1 MKLSLLDLI
10 VFIDLT
16 FGNVI
21 LGASFFFKNKTSA
34 QFTSGGGKLP
44 AWIVGMSIFATFVSS
59 ISFLALPGKAFMS
72 NWNAFVFSL
81 SIPIASILAVKFF
94 VPLYRGIGSISAYHY
109 LEMRFGAWARI
120 YASTCYMLT
129 QLMRTGAILL
139 LLALPLNALFG
150 WDVKTI
156 IIVTGIAVTA
166 YSMLGGIQAVIWTDA
181 IQGIILITGAVVCA
195 LILTFSM
202 PEGPGQI
209 FEIAAA
215 NHKFSLGSFGA
226 SLKDSTFW
234 VILIY
239 GLFIN
244 LQNYGIDQNYVQRY
258 MTTSSMKEAKSSALF
273 GSLLY
278 VPVSIVFF
286 YIGTALFAYYTAQ
299 PDLLPAE
306 LKAPGAGD
314 KVFPYFIV
322 NGLPA
327 GITGLLI
334 ASIFAAGMSTVAT
347 SLNSTATIILSDYY
361 KRYFN
366 KQANEKSSMKV
377 LYSSSLI
384 FGVLGTLIALAL
396 VGVKSVLDA
405 WWGLAS
411 IFSGGML
418 GLFLLGYLSKKVR
431 NVDAAVGVIV
441 GALIIIWMSLSPIY
455 FKQGALLAFRSPFHN
470 NLTIVFGTLAIF
482 LVGFILMK
490 LFSKKTDRI

>member
-1 MKLSLLDLI
+1 MKLPILDLI
-10 VFIDLT
+10 VFIVLT

-21 LGASFFFKNKTSA
+21 FGAAFFFKNKTSD

-44 AWIVGMSIFATFVSS
+44 AWVVGMSIFATFVSS

-81 SIPIASILAVKFF
+81 SIPFASILAVKFF
-94 VPLYRGIGSISAYHY
+94 VPLYRSLGSISAYNY
-109 LEMRFGAWARI
+109 LEIRFGAWARI
-120 YASTCYMLT
+120 YASSCYMLT

-150 WDVKTI
+150 WNVKTT
-156 IIVTGIAVTA
+156 IIVTGIAITI

-181 IQGIILITGAVVCA
+181 IQGIILIVGAVVCA
-195 LILTFSM
+195 VILTFSM
-202 PEGPGQI
+202 PEGPMQI
-209 FEIAAA
+209 FDIAIA
-215 NHKFSLGSFGA
+215 NNKFSLGSFGT
-226 SLKDSTFW
+226 SLADSTFW
-234 VILIY
+234 VVLIY

-244 LQNYGIDQNYVQRY
+244 LQNYGIDQNFVQRY
-258 MTTSSMKEAKSSALF
+258 MTTSSEKEAKSSAMF

-286 YIGTALFAYYTAQ
+286 YIGTALYSYYTAQ

-306 LKAPGAGD
+306 LKIPGAGD
-314 KVFPYFIV
+314 KVFPYFIAK
-322 NGLPA
+322 GLPV

-347 SLNSTATIILSDYY
+347 SINSTSTIILTDYY

-366 KQANEKSSMKV
+366 KDAQEKSSMKI

-384 FGVLGTLIALAL
+384 FGVVSIIIAVSL
-396 VGVKSVLDA
+396 VGVESVLDA

-418 GLFLLGYLSKKVR
+418 GLFLLGYLSKSAR
-431 NVDAAVGVIV
+431 NIDAVIGVII

-455 FKQGALLAFRSPFHN
+455 FTKGDLLLFKSPFHS
-470 NLTIVFGTLAIF
+470 NLTIVFGTLAIT
-482 LVGFILMK
+482 LIGFVMVK
-490 LFSKKTDRI
+490 LFSKKVK

>member
-1 MKLSLLDLI
+1 MKLSILDLI
-10 VFIDLT
+10 VFIVLT

-21 LGASFFFKNKTSA
+21 FGASFFFKNKTSD

-44 AWIVGMSIFATFVSS
+44 AWLVGMSIFATFVSS
-59 ISFLALPGKAFMS
+59 ISFLALPGKAYMS

-94 VPLYRGIGSISAYHY
+94 VPLYRGLGSISAYNY
-109 LEMRFGAWARI
+109 LEIRFGAWARI
-120 YASTCYMLT
+120 YASTCYILT

-150 WDVKTI
+150 WNIKTV
-156 IIVTGIAVTA
+156 IIVTGIAITV

-181 IQGIILITGAVVCA
+181 IQGIILIVGAVVCA
-195 LILTFSM
+195 IILTFSM
-202 PEGPGQI
+202 PEGPGQV

-215 NHKFSLGSFGA
+215 NNKFSLGSFGT

-234 VILIY
+234 VVLIY

-258 MTTSSMKEAKSSALF
+258 MTTSSEKEAKSSALF

-306 LKAPGAGD
+306 LKVPGAGD
-314 KVFPYFIV
+314 KVFPHFIV

-327 GITGLLI
+327 GVTGLLI

-347 SLNSTATIILSDYY
+347 SINSTATIILSDYY

-366 KQANEKSSMKV
+366 KEADEKSSMKI

-384 FGVLGTLIALAL
+384 FGILGIIIALAL
-396 VGVKSVLDA
+396 VGVESVLDA

-431 NVDAAVGVIV
+431 NIDAVIGVIV

-455 FKQGALLAFRSPFHN
+455 FTEGNLLTFRSPFHS
-470 NLTIVFGTLAIF
+470 NLTIVFGTLAIS
-482 LVGFILMK
+482 LIGFVLMK
-490 LFSKKTDRI
+490 LFSTNKK